1 MAQRVEAY
9 KVKDF
14 KSSKPCVSRRRV
26 TLRTFKPSRL
36 HVESPVR
43 KDFENRSSGSKLPK
57 WDWDIEGIDLTRG
70 LLERTSQ
77 APRRAKASPM
87 SKRSRDLSPQPQPWS
102 KRRPLDKDTPY
113 FGHADTYRPFYG
125 SNATDASSP
134 SAKNRRDSS
143 FSTSSSSRDREVHD
157 VGKSRLDNRHGQ
169 PKRPMQQSQQTHT
182 STAKVSF
189 ERRHESAY
197 AATKR
202 PSGADGHQNH
212 ADSTNVSFDYSGVPR
227 GPRARPRLPQAPDH
241 QQKLYRTALDGKH
254 AGVISQEEL
263 LKIKEQPHIFIA
275 SSHLPFLPTTIPHLQ
290 RRVLRD
296 PLASATV
303 KADVSGYYLVFPAT
317 EFGKERLKLCYE
329 QYNKSPMFG
338 EYTLHMEAF
347 VHGQTTEGELPSEIG
362 GDLLQTTTKPQ
373 SSPESRLGRP
383 VAPVGGPAASHLRP
397 KADDEVSTSSTAV
410 PSEISS
416 GTTSAK
422 SHCAECKNS
431 HFPPYNP
438 KHGCSTCWR
447 YYHSNCRKPQARINE
462 DL

>member
-1 MAQRVEAY
+1 
-9 KVKDF
+9 
-14 KSSKPCVSRRRV
+14 
-26 TLRTFKPSRL
+26 
-36 HVESPVR
+36 
-43 KDFENRSSGSKLPK
+43 
-57 WDWDIEGIDLTRG
+57 
-70 LLERTSQ
+70 
-77 APRRAKASPM
+77 M

-202 PSGADGHQNH
+202 PNGADGHQNH
-212 ADSTNVSFDYSGVPR
+212 ADSTN
-227 GPRARPRLPQAPDH
+227 
-241 QQKLYRTALDGKH
+241 
-254 AGVISQEEL
+254 
-263 LKIKEQPHIFIA
+263 PHIFIA

-347 VHGQTTEGELPSEIG
+347 VHGQTTEGQLPSEIG